1 VTAAA
6 QQQGAST
13 QQMAATSGQLLQ
25 AAQKLRGL
33 VKGLRV

>member
-13 QQMAATSGQLLQ
+13 EQMAASAGQLLQ
-25 AAQKLRGL
+25 AAEKLRGL
-33 VKGLRV
+33 VKGFRT